1 MDEVIFLEVLEGDS
15 VHARHRL
22 ERFPVTVGRG
32 YANDVILDD
41 PKVSTVHLRLERGE
55 GGAVVLRDVGSRNG
69 TFQVE
74 PWAPLAELVLVD
86 DTRVAVGDTV
96 LRFRSRAHAVEVT
109 RITAR
114 PSAPRAQPFDRPFAF
129 PAVLAVAVGA
139 SLLDA
144 HLTNYEKTD
153 WGALAL
159 AVFAPVA
166 ATFVWALLWSIA
178 SKIARRQFHFGAHG
192 SIGSLG
198 LLGVLAFPAVLDLL
212 TFSLS
217 LGTWVGWVLLLLFL
231 GWAGC
236 VLFWHLRYVTRWE
249 PKRLAGV
256 LAVVLGCFGALLRAE
271 ALLGEEEFTP
281 YIEFERTLLPPAFRL
296 VPAHS
301 VDDFFRES
309 QKKQEEVDALVQER

>member
-55 GGAVVLRDVGSRNG
+55 DGAVVLRDVGSRNG
-69 TFQVE
+69 TFRVE
-74 PWAPLAELVLVD
+74 PWGPLAELVLAD

-96 LRFRSRAHAVEVT
+96 LRFRSRSHAVEAT

-114 PSAPRAQPFDRPFAF
+114 PSAPRTRTFERPFAF
-129 PAVLAVAVGA
+129 PVMLAVAVGA

-153 WGALAL
+153 WGALGV
-159 AVFAPVA
+159 AVFTPVA
-166 ATFVWALLWSIA
+166 AAFVWALLWSIA
-178 SKIARRQFHFGAHG
+178 SKIALRQFHFGAHG
-192 SIGSLG
+192 TIGSLG
-198 LLGVLAFPAVLDLL
+198 LLGVLVLPIMLNLL

-217 LGTWVGWVLLLLFL
+217 LGGWVSWAMLALFL

-249 PKRLAGV
+249 PRRLAGV
-256 LAVVLGCFGALLRAE
+256 LAVVLGCFGALLQAE

-281 YIEFERTLLPPAFRL
+281 FIEFERTLLPPSLRL